1 MKLKFNALGLCLL
14 LFIAVGMIGCNDEFE
29 AQPEVDQA
37 RTVDPNDPVV
47 QRIVDAGIA
56 IEDIVAYDDYY
67 VAEGDIVFYK
77 EEPHFEGDAHH
88 GREEQARSTYLV
100 APAYRNIKIY
110 LDQGSFSSL
119 NLNDAVNNAI
129 SAFNAVGTE
138 IQFSRVYSQSSAN
151 IVIKKNNAIGTNVC
165 GRAGFPFSNGRPFN
179 NVDISETTLINYG
192 LTSTSQLRLLV
203 AHEIGHC
210 IGFRH
215 TNWQSQGES
224 TAIHISGT
232 PTSDGASVM
241 NGSTCGNN
249 WGGLSFYDKKA
260 MEILY
265 SSPTVPPPG
274 PDKLL
279 PGEQLTNGQ
288 SIKSTDNRFAF
299 VMQSDGNLVLYKFN
313 VPLWSSN
320 THGLPVTRCIMQTD
334 GNLVLYDN
342 LNRARWSSGTNGNP
356 GAWLVAQN
364 DGNVVIYRN
373 SSPLWSTQT
382 CCH

>member
-1 MKLKFNALGLCLL
+1 MKLKFSALGLCLL
-14 LFIAVGMIGCNDEFE
+14 LFIAVGMTGCNDEFE
-29 AQPEVDQA
+29 ARPEADKTGV
-37 RTVDPNDPVV
+37 VDPNDPVV
-47 QRIVDAGIA
+47 RRIIDAGIA
-56 IEDIVAYDDYY
+56 IEDIVAYDDHY

-77 EEPHFEGDAHH
+77 EEPHFDGDVHN
-88 GREEQARSTYLV
+88 GREEQARSTYVV
-100 APAYRNIKIY
+100 APAYRNIRIY
-110 LDQGSFSSL
+110 LDQASFSTL
-119 NLNDAVNNAI
+119 NLNDAVNTAI

-138 IQFSRVYSQSSAN
+138 IQFSRVYSQSSAD
-151 IVIKKNNAIGTNVC
+151 IVVKRNNAIGTNVC

-179 NVDISETTLINYG
+179 NVDISETTLINFG

-224 TAIHISGT
+224 TAIHIPGT

-249 WGGLSFYDKKA
+249 WGGLSFYDKKG
-260 MEILY
+260 MEVLY
-265 SSPTVPPPG
+265 ATPTVPPPG

-279 PGEQLTNGQ
+279 PGEQLTSGQ
-288 SIKSTDNRFAF
+288 SIKSPDNRFTF
-299 VMQSDGNLVLYKFN
+299 VMQGDGNLVLYKIN

-342 LNRARWSSGTNGNP
+342 LNRARWSSNTHGNP

-373 SSPLWSTQT
+373 NSALWSTQT